1 MPTVLCVCVGCFVWC
16 VCVHWDFSMKNAV
29 SSFLI
34 HIFPPKIFVKTEYH
48 VLWPVVR
55 LMLHQFGEK
64 WSANST
70 QVKNEGEKDARID
83 WVSQWTSKSERGRER
98 EKKSK
103 SGNRSKGI
111 NSPKPLYC
119 NFFCVFFSVS
129 FEIRHYRC
137 VAFNLSFFTR
147 KCVFVCVPVFW
158 SGLDVI
164 REAIFCDCVFLLLVV
179 YCAPLA
185 CYLLSVSADPDAIL
199 FVYETYVSISTV
211 PLVRAIKIKFY
222 HQNERSHS
230 FACCFTFKIRA
241 LFHSLSGHRKPITL
255 RTDRMS
261 ERHIEEM
268 RIHCKHAITTWLR
281 KHQNLKN

>member
-147 KCVFVCVPVFW
+147 KCVFVCACILIWFGCD
-158 SGLDVI
+158 SGGDFLWLCIFVVGCLLCATCLLFALCIGWPWCYIICVRNICKHIDS
-164 REAIFCDCVFLLLVV
+164 AIG
-179 YCAPLA
+179 A
-185 CYLLSVSADPDAIL
+185 CNKNKILSS
-199 FVYETYVSISTV
+199 
-211 PLVRAIKIKFY
+211 K
-222 HQNERSHS
+222 
-230 FACCFTFKIRA
+230 RA
-241 LFHSLSGHRKPITL
+241 L
-255 RTDRMS
+255 
-261 ERHIEEM
+261 
-268 RIHCKHAITTWLR
+268 
-281 KHQNLKN
+281 